1 VPHAPAQHVE
11 DAAPFGT
18 EAMFSVMVQMLSN
31 MGVVMLLN
39 EAISELNSQ
48 HCHMF
53 FLHKSV
59 Q

>member
-1 VPHAPAQHVE
+1 
-11 DAAPFGT
+11 
-18 EAMFSVMVQMLSN
+18 MFSVMVQMLSN

-48 HCHMF
+48 HCNMF

>member
-1 VPHAPAQHVE
+1 
-11 DAAPFGT
+11 
-18 EAMFSVMVQMLSN
+18 MFSVMVQMLSN